1 MIAIN
6 ASARAVLENGLLA
19 RRRAMPLETKIVLA
33 VVLSAFFFFAFI
45 LERASRQTQ
54 KILRE
59 KEKRA

>member
-1 MIAIN
+1 
-6 ASARAVLENGLLA
+6 
-19 RRRAMPLETKIVLA
+19 MPLETKIVLA